1 MLVPKIVC
9 GEVNMK
15 TKACRFYQ
23 QQAFVYELTPGD
35 MIYYPAR
42 IIS

>member
-9 GEVNMK
+9 GEVNTK

-23 QQAFVYELTPGD
+23 QQAFVYQLTPERLV
-35 MIYYPAR
+35 YYC
-42 IIS
+42 